1 MNKKH
6 LYQPLMRQLARSGHD
21 NRYVVDGSSRE
32 LLLQIKDLFDVF
44 APIGDY
50 YRHGLWIEVP
60 RGKPKDWASFKEV
73 KDWGEEVNTRK
84 EYLQY
89 WKAEFPC
96 ESYWYFI
103 SVSQYCGHTYLHITE
118 NDHRWCIIHDA
129 PKWDH
134 HGIGPLDWYLEPL
147 LSFLKVRI
155 EEIANNPEAYN
166 LYVEENLPKHQ
177 RIGCIARRDL
187 NRIVPWQRRIPRNLE
202 RAILVLK
209 ECMANDKI
217 YRKLKA
223 GETVQ
228 DFPANYRAPLTDM
241 SIRLYAKYFKKAY
254 LAYEDHYAY
263 LYRSDPNELKKKK
276 AKIKEM
282 SKLSD
287 VDFYRRYQLGR
298 HGEITDATDLNSA
311 AEFKKMAY
319 DHYGELGMSR
329 IDVHATDY
337 YTPSSWLITFGISYS
352 AYVDIGMEIAV
363 ALYESGCPLLIH
375 DAEKLLAILEERDN
389 VRLTP
394 HTFHDYL
401 NHHKEGSVFSLP
413 YECYLGEEDELTH
426 EQYDE
431 IVSLA
436 EWNAE
441 EQVVLDKPIPLDDS
455 VYDLIRELVSEP
467 LTICG
472 ILSILEHKFD
482 VVLGI
487 SNYPNH
493 QHCYLFEHGPGQLRI
508 EETHERFETVNAAMY
523 YIISRFV
530 EEKKRL
536 LYMGD
541 LT

>member
-1 MNKKH
+1 MNRKQ
-6 LYQPLMRQLARSGHD
+6 LYQPLMRQLAKSGHD

-32 LLLQIKDLFDVF
+32 LLLRIKDLFDVF
-44 APIGDY
+44 APIGDD

-60 RGKPKDWASFKEV
+60 RGKPSDWASFKDV
-73 KDWGEEVNTRK
+73 KEWGEEVNTRK

-89 WKAEFPC
+89 WKAEFPR

-103 SVSQYCGHTYLHITE
+103 SVSQYQGHTYLHITE
-118 NDHRWCIIHDA
+118 NDHRWCIIHNDQ
-129 PKWDH
+129 KWDH

-147 LSFLKVRI
+147 LNFLKVRI
-155 EEIANNPEAYN
+155 AEIANNIEAYN
-166 LYVEENLPKHQ
+166 IYVEKHLPKHQ
-177 RIGCIARRDL
+177 RIGHIARKDL
-187 NRIVPWQRRIPRNLE
+187 NRIVPWQRRVPRNLE

-209 ECMANDKI
+209 ECMANEEI

-223 GETVQ
+223 GETFNE
-228 DFPANYRAPLTDM
+228 FPVDYRAPLSDM
-241 SIRLYAKYFKKAY
+241 SIRLYAKYFKVAY

-263 LYRSDPNELKKKK
+263 LYRSNPKELKKKQTR
-276 AKIKEM
+276 IKKM

-287 VDFYRRYQLGR
+287 VDFYRRYQLGC
-298 HGEITDATDLNSA
+298 HGEITDEMDLDSA
-311 AEFKKMAY
+311 AEFKKIAK
-319 DHYGELGMSR
+319 DHYGELGLSR
-329 IDVHATDY
+329 MDVHATDY
-337 YTPSSWLITFGISYS
+337 YTPGDWLITFGISYS
-352 AYVDIGMEIAV
+352 AYVDIGMEIAI
-363 ALYESGCPLLIH
+363 ALYDSGCPLLVY
-375 DAEKLLAILEERDN
+375 DAEKLLAILEEQDN

-413 YECYLGEEDELTH
+413 YECYLGEVDELTR

-436 EWNAE
+436 QWNAE
-441 EQVVLDKPIPLDDS
+441 EQVMLDKLISLDDS
-455 VYDLIRELVSEP
+455 VYDLIRDEVSEP
-467 LTICG
+467 QTICG
-472 ILSILEHKFD
+472 ILSILERKYD

-487 SNYPNH
+487 SNYSDH
-493 QHCYLFEHGPGQLRI
+493 QHCYLFEHGPDKIRI
-508 EETHERFETVNAAMY
+508 EEIRKRFETVNAAMY

-541 LT
+541 IT